1 MLSLNLNPPV
11 NTALSLKRYR
21 SWLVPVIAFAS
32 VLCVLPVWWTLGEY
46 WFAVAD
52 YSYGVLIVIV
62 AAAWLWY
69 SRHVALDTRVTPSF
83 WLAPLLIATLL
94 LWYSLWQGHSEMGA
108 QLLMPVVMW
117 LSFALALG
125 WRASIPL
132 ISPVA
137 YLYYSMPIWDQ
148 LLPWLQ
154 QSTVWGAA
162 NLMRLL
168 GVSVTVN
175 GNYLVIP
182 EGTFNVLFECS
193 GLRYLIVALAL
204 ASLTA
209 ALEKITRMRLLI
221 FFLAT
226 VTLAIIANWV
236 RVAIV
241 MYAGHVTGMSHYFVA
256 DNHKGLGNVVFAV
269 LLLLIF
275 LVARG
280 IQPKQSTAEALPSM
294 VDRPAPRLL
303 LASITVLGLLCA
315 TGLLAA
321 RAASN
326 MTFEAGTPQL
336 SAAPMLSG
344 EWQGPYASTS
354 SWMPEFIAATDALRL
369 AYRSS
374 NINDRDYQVELY
386 INVYGKQQQGAELIY
401 FRNNLQA
408 PGQWQKISSLD
419 VPNVVASAL
428 GTELRITEHVSGTE
442 RWVFGQT
449 YVVGG
454 HQTGSALF
462 AQLLYGKTTLTR
474 AAPAG
479 VVALAVRCRDEC
491 ARAKSILRSF
501 WFQMEQQLVATVPT
515 ILVAGGSVNSI
526 Q

>member
-1 MLSLNLNPPV
+1 MQGLNSQPLTK
-11 NTALSLKRYR
+11 TALLLQNYG
-21 SWLVPVIAFAS
+21 SWLIPIIALAS
-32 VLCVLPVWWTLGEY
+32 VLCVFPVWWTLGQY

-62 AAAWLWY
+62 AAVWLWY
-69 SRHVALDTRVTPSF
+69 SRRAAVNNLVTPSL

-117 LSFALALG
+117 LSFAVAIG
-125 WRASIPL
+125 WRAAIPL
-132 ISPVA
+132 ISPAA

-154 QSTVWGAA
+154 QSTVWGAS

-175 GNYLVIP
+175 GNYLIIP

-193 GLRYLIVALAL
+193 GLRYLMVALAL

-209 ALEKITRMRLLI
+209 ALEKIARIRLLI
-221 FFLAT
+221 FLFAT
-226 VTLAIIANWV
+226 VVLAIIANWV

-275 LVARG
+275 LLARA
-280 IQPKQSTAEALPSM
+280 IQPQQSIQEASLPVS
-294 VDRPAPRLL
+294 DRPAPRLS
-303 LASITVLGLLCA
+303 LATMTVLGLLGV
-315 TGLLAA
+315 TGLLSA

-326 MTFEAGTPQL
+326 MTFETGIPQL

-344 EWQGPYASTS
+344 EWQGPFASTA
-354 SWMPEFIAATDALRL
+354 SWMPEFAAATDALRL

-374 NINDRDYQVELY
+374 NRNDTDFQVELY
-386 INVYGKQQQGAELIY
+386 VNVYGKQQQGAELVY
-401 FRNNLQA
+401 FQNNLQA
-408 PGQWQKISSLD
+408 PGQWQKAGSLD
-419 VPNVVASAL
+419 VLNVIKSAW
-428 GTELRITEHVSGTE
+428 GGELLITEHVSGTD
-442 RWVFGQT
+442 RWVFGYT
-449 YVVGG
+449 YVIGG
-454 HQTGSALF
+454 NQTGSALF
-462 AQLLYGKTTLTR
+462 AQLLYGKTTLTH

-479 VVALAVRCRDEC
+479 IIALAVRCHDGC
-491 ARAKSILRSF
+491 AHAESILRSF
-501 WFQMEQQLVATVPT
+501 WSQMESQLVATVPT
-515 ILVAGGSVNSI
+515 VLLARGSAKSI